1 MRGAHVRVRQYTKES
16 CLSSCAPE
24 ILHRNAS
31 AAAWLAVACA
41 PRYVLSPAKGDI
53 MTIATI
59 LLLFT
64 SAFLAGAVN
73 AIAGGGTFLTF
84 GALTLVGMPP
94 ITANATSSITQFPG
108 YITSTF
114 AYRDEIAR
122 SWRSAIALSVV
133 SVIGALGGS
142 LLLLSLDNPSFRQ
155 IVPWLLAA
163 ATIIFAAGPWLKPKA
178 SAGKPVNS
186 KISVVAQFFTSIYG
200 GFFGAGM
207 GIMML
212 AVLGITSG
220 GTYHHLNALKNLL
233 SILIAAVAIVIFVS
247 GGVVAWPQ
255 ALVMIPGV
263 ALGGYA
269 GVWMA
274 RRVSQTVMRVIVVAV
289 GVTLTT
295 YYFVTG

>member
-1 MRGAHVRVRQYTKES
+1 
-16 CLSSCAPE
+16 
-24 ILHRNAS
+24 
-31 AAAWLAVACA
+31 
-41 PRYVLSPAKGDI
+41 

-59 LLLFT
+59 LLLFI
-64 SAFLAGAVN
+64 SAFLAGAIN

-84 GALTLVGMPP
+84 GALTLAGMPP

-108 YITSTF
+108 YVTSTL

-133 SVIGALGGS
+133 SVVGAVGGS
-142 LLLLSLDNPSFRQ
+142 LLLLSLDNPSFRAV
-155 IVPWLLAA
+155 VPWLLLA
-163 ATIIFAAGPWLKPKA
+163 ATVIFAAGPWLKPKA
-178 SAGKPVNS
+178 KAESPVNS
-186 KISVVAQFFTSIYG
+186 PASILAQFLTSIYG

-233 SILIAAVAIVIFVS
+233 SILIAGVAIVIFVS

-274 RRVSQTVMRVIVVAV
+274 RRVPQTAMRTIVVAV
-289 GVTLTT
+289 GAALTV